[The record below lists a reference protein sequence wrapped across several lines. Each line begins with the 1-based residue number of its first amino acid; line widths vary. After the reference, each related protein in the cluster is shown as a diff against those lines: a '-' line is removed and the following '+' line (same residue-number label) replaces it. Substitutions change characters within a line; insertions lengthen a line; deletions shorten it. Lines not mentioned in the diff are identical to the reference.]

1 METYKEIVKKELH
14 NYIQDEKSCAAQL
27 TKAWLQGGLT
37 DSESIH
43 FCKKWMKK
51 NKPGSKWGSKLSYI
65 NAHRN
70 WLFHKWI
77 YTAKSPKGKIMIQTS
92 W

>member
-1 METYKEIVKKELH
+1 METYQEIVKKELA
-14 NYIQDEKSCAAQL
+14 NYISDEKSCAAQL

-37 DSESIH
+37 DSESII

-51 NKPGSKWGSKLSYI
+51 NKPGKKWGSKLSDI
-65 NAHRN
+65 NGHRT
-70 WLFHKWI
+70 WCFDHW
-77 YTAKSPKGKIMIQTS
+77 YFTAKSPKGKIMIQTK